1 MTTEIEHTTKSGQPI
16 IFDSNV
22 MLLRDAGG
30 EVVGFV
36 AVNRDITQRK
46 RAEQDLR
53 NALAE
58 MQQRQ
63 AEIAALFAG
72 SRAVLEQRTF
82 ESAARLVF
90 DACKSSVGAAAG
102 YIGLMT
108 DDGAQNQPVVLD
120 AGDRPCA
127 LDPSLPMPIRGLL
140 AQAYRT
146 GQVVYENDF
155 ASSEWVQLLPEGH
168 ACLDNVLL
176 APLTIEGKVAG
187 LLGLAN
193 KAGGFSEHDAHLAG
207 AFAELAAIALVNSR
221 AVESLEHSE
230 ERFRSVVQA
239 DNDAIITCDS
249 HAKIVFWNNAAERVF
264 GYSASE
270 INGQPLARI
279 LPSHIRQV
287 YEENI
292 LHAFAGGKS
301 AMTGQTV
308 ESTGLRKDGAEF
320 ATEVSL
326 THWKTQEGL
335 FFTVNVRDISERKR
349 SEEILRRAQTE
360 LALGLQERAALEER
374 QRLARELHDSVSQAL
389 YGISLGANTALALFE
404 VDRTKVLDALNYV
417 LSLAQTG
424 LMEMRALI
432 FELRPESLEMEGLA
446 TALTKQARALAGRHG
461 IEVVLSLCDEPDAPL
476 TVKEALYRI
485 AQEALQN
492 AIKHARSDRLDV
504 RLTCEDGGL
513 SLEVCDNGVGFDP
526 HAVYQGHLGLHSMR
540 ERATKVGG
548 TLQYPAH
555 RIAARKS
562 VSISR
567 FQSRK
572 QCDWRE
578 MTRKLNSLAQRL
590 ASRKH
595 CVRTVPRH
603 RLFNTDGVGLIACPV
618 CVHKCERRVGRYRRV
633 TRGRPAA
640 EKLSSVPR

>member
-1 MTTEIEHTTKSGQPI
+1 
-16 IFDSNV
+16 
-22 MLLRDAGG
+22 MLTA
-30 EVVGFV
+30 
-36 AVNRDITQRK
+36 
-46 RAEQDLR
+46 
-53 NALAE
+53 
-58 MQQRQ
+58 
-63 AEIAALFAG
+63 
-72 SRAVLEQRTF
+72 
-82 ESAARLVF
+82 
-90 DACKSSVGAAAG
+90 
-102 YIGLMT
+102 
-108 DDGAQNQPVVLD
+108 
-120 AGDRPCA
+120 
-127 LDPSLPMPIRGLL
+127 
-140 AQAYRT
+140 
-146 GQVVYENDF
+146 
-155 ASSEWVQLLPEGH
+155 
-168 ACLDNVLL
+168 
-176 APLTIEGKVAG
+176 
-187 LLGLAN
+187 
-193 KAGGFSEHDAHLAG
+193 

-249 HAKIVFWNNAAERVF
+249 HAMIVFWNNAAERVF
-264 GYSASE
+264 GYSAGE
-270 INGQPLARI
+270 ITGQPLACI

-326 THWKTQEGL
+326 TNWKTKEGL

-349 SEEILRRAQTE
+349 SEERLRRVQLE

-389 YGISLGANTALALFE
+389 YGISLGANTALTLFDI
-404 VDRTKVLDALNYV
+404 DRAKVLDALNYM

-476 TVKEALYRI
+476 PVKEALYRI

-492 AIKHARSDRLDV
+492 AIKHARPDRLDV
-504 RLTCEDGGL
+504 RLTCEDEGL

-526 HAVYQGHLGLHSMR
+526 HAVYRGHLGLHSIR

-548 TLQYPAH
+548 TLT
-555 RIAARKS
+555 I
-562 VSISR
+562 
-567 FQSRK
+567 
-572 QCDWRE
+572 
-578 MTRKLNSLAQRL
+578 
-590 ASRKH
+590 
-595 CVRTVPRH
+595 
-603 RLFNTDGVGLIACPV
+603 
-618 CVHKCERRVGRYRRV
+618 
-633 TRGRPAA
+633 
-640 EKLSSVPR
+640 SSVPDCGTQVRVDIPIPVAQAA